1 MLGRVIELLSKE
13 TNAGYM
19 WNTPEFCE
27 FHVEKTGATFEI
39 VNHFFVAFPV
49 FSFNVQV
56 FECKVS
62 KLILIRLFYAE
73 EIIAF
78 KINVSHCHM
87 V

>member
-1 MLGRVIELLSKE
+1 LLNLIYS
-13 TNAGYM
+13 TADLFYIIYTYLFPN
-19 WNTPEFCE
+19 
-27 FHVEKTGATFEI
+27 EI

-62 KLILIRLFYAE
+62 KLILIRLFYTE